1 MLTLEQAREALRLD
15 NTDNDDIITG
25 LLAAIPDY
33 IELCTGIPAEAQ
45 KTEPLADTAG
55 KFILTLWYHAE
66 RVDADKIQR
75 TIDSLLKTLQLFQ
88 STRPIRGATAKMHN
102 LCSAFLQQ
110 QTIKA

>member
-1 MLTLEQAREALRLD
+1 MQAHCGRGLYQADTFGDLIGSGCNAYVRATREALRLD

-75 TIDSLLKTLQLFQ
+75 TIDSLLKTLQLKAE
-88 STRPIRGATAKMHN
+88 RG
-102 LCSAFLQQ
+102 
-110 QTIKA
+110 